1 MNFRK
6 ILLVSLLLS
15 PFSYAKNYLD
25 ENLQSYKWNGID
37 IVWMHDDTLPT
48 YDVTFYFQEG
58 ALGDK
63 PKLFGM
69 TDLMF
74 NQLTSGTKRYS
85 QKQIV
90 ESLEF
95 YGASYRSKVT
105 HEFSLFNVGG
115 LVKDFVPTMKMIC
128 HLFDNADFPK
138 RELNQTKS
146 RGLSRLKNLVTD
158 HSKIASRAFR
168 YESLKGTGFENP
180 TEGTIKSLKNISS
193 RDLKK
198 RLEFFNKQAVK
209 RVYIKGPK
217 EVKELKGILANDCK
231 WKQGHIATAVPVVKS
246 LPEHKKIIFV
256 SLPNANQVQLRIGR
270 VLKTDEVNIGTEE
283 LKTFAANHLGGG
295 FTSQL
300 MQVLRVQKGLT
311 YSAGAV
317 VAEQGNY
324 GRALIATFT
333 KNKTLLELLESTLAT
348 IKKNSQKIDQ
358 KSFVL
363 SRNNLKGNYLL
374 GLESTTDFLQNLII
388 FDHRGKDYEEIYKFS
403 KKIDSYKKSDLEK
416 MIKELFGRQKQTILV
431 AGDKKLVQVLKKA
444 GFEVDVK
451 DYKQYL

>member
-1 MNFRK
+1 
-6 ILLVSLLLS
+6 
-15 PFSYAKNYLD
+15 
-25 ENLQSYKWNGID
+25 
-37 IVWMHDDTLPT
+37 
-48 YDVTFYFQEG
+48 
-58 ALGDK
+58 
-63 PKLFGM
+63 
-69 TDLMF
+69 
-74 NQLTSGTKRYS
+74 
-85 QKQIV
+85 
-90 ESLEF
+90 
-95 YGASYRSKVT
+95 
-105 HEFSLFNVGG
+105 
-115 LVKDFVPTMKMIC
+115 MKMIC

-444 GFEVDVK
+444 GFEVEVK